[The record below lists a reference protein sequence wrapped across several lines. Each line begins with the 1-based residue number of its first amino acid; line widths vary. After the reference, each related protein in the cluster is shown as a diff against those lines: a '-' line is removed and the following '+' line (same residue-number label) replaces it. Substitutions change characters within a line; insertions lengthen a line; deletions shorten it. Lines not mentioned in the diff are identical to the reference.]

1 MDKEGVGS
9 AKLFP
14 VWSGHR
20 PGAKQDLPPPWW
32 IRVVIS
38 TLCIIAN
45 LTATV
50 ALYPTP
56 YPSPLRTSRH
66 ALQGTP
72 LPPNLSP
79 GYTDSD
85 PAPQTLLRGAKPAS
99 RCLAG
104 PSVASRCQY

>member
-50 ALYPTP
+50 ALYPHTLSLSAP
-56 YPSPLRTSRH
+56 HQSPC
-66 ALQGTP
+66 
-72 LPPNLSP
+72 SP
-79 GYTDSD
+79 RY
-85 PAPQTLLRGAKPAS
+85 AAS
-99 RCLAG
+99 TK
-104 PSVASRCQY
+104 SVSWVHRL